1 MWFCNLKNEHLSPM
15 TIAIGRRIKHASK
28 DTQGNA

>member
-15 TIAIGRRIKHASK
+15 TIAFGRRIKHASK
-28 DTQGNA
+28 ATQGNA